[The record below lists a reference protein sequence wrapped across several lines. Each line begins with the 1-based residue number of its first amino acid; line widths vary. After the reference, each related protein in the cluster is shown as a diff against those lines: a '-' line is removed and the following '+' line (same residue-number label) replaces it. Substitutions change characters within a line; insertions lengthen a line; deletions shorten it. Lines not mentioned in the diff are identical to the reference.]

1 MNELS
6 ADNVRKAEP
15 VAVEFEAAWTVFA
28 RTCGH
33 FWAPEATF
41 QAWFAHYLTSQFGI
55 DRVAG
60 EPIIN
65 INGFPGS
72 ELKAK
77 VGGGEV
83 RPDAVVTRHPGIVM
97 PHYAN
102 RIGRASDESG
112 LGLLKELAV
121 ISELK
126 VGATV
131 QGGRS
136 NKSLR
141 RDVDKLLLLLEEY
154 QATHDTEL
162 PLAYVCVLD
171 NHARR
176 QHSGDEIKDYCE
188 TVAAGRGRFPTL
200 PAVVSRAIKHPFVV
214 ERLFGAPCE
223 RCVL

>member
-1 MNELS
+1 M
-6 ADNVRKAEP
+6 K
-15 VAVEFEAAWTVFA
+15 FEAAWMVFA
-28 RTCGH
+28 QTCGH
-33 FWAPEATF
+33 FWAPEASF
-41 QAWFAHYLTSQFGI
+41 QAWFAHYLISQFGI
-55 DRVAG
+55 DRVAR

-65 INGFPGS
+65 INGFPDS
-72 ELKAK
+72 ELKTR

-102 RIGRASDESG
+102 RIGKASDESG

-131 QGGRS
+131 QGGLS

-141 RDVDKLLLLLEEY
+141 RDVDKLLLLLDVY
-154 QATHDTEL
+154 QATHDTEP

-176 QHSGDEIKDYCE
+176 QHNGAEIKDYCE
-188 TVAAGRGRFPTL
+188 TVAAGRINVLHESP
-200 PAVVSRAIKHPFVV
+200 VSRPQLTEDGLIT
-214 ERLFGAPCE
+214 R
-223 RCVL
+223 